1 MACDSRFAI
10 VSEGTED
17 MTNEARLSERLIRET
32 AVMNRFL
39 DAPDE
44 QSFADLFRAFTPQLV
59 AFFRA
64 RGCTLT
70 AEDLAQEV
78 MLTVHRKSGQ
88 VRDRSLFRAWIF
100 RIARN
105 TLSRHYGRGS
115 RNADTVNL
123 ADLPEGLVAMN
134 AGNGGA
140 PMFEFNHWMNFLGPH
155 EREALTLRFIEEWE
169 YHEIAA
175 ARQIPIGTV
184 QWRVFNAKRK
194 LAPLL
199 KRVERAGK
207 TAAQTFRKAA

>member
-1 MACDSRFAI
+1 
-10 VSEGTED
+10 
-17 MTNEARLSERLIRET
+17 MTNKADPSERLMRET

-39 DAPDE
+39 GTPDE
-44 QSFADLFRAFTPQLV
+44 QSFADLFRTFTPQLV

-64 RGCTLT
+64 RGCTLM

-78 MLTVHRKSGQ
+78 MFTVYRKAGQ
-88 VRDRSLFRAWIF
+88 VRDWSLFRAWIF

-105 TLSRHYGRGS
+105 TLSRHYVRGARDVDMVS
-115 RNADTVNL
+115 L
-123 ADLPEGLVAMN
+123 ADLPEGLVAIN
-134 AGNGGA
+134 PRNGAA
-140 PMFEFNHWMNFLGPH
+140 PMFEFSHWMNFLGPH
-155 EREALTLRFIEEWE
+155 EREAVTLRFIEEWE

-175 ARQIPIGTV
+175 AQQIPIGTV

-207 TAAQTFRKAA
+207 TAARSFRKAA